1 MIIPFWIIVRA
12 GNTRFLYNR
21 IIMKKQLLWLI
32 FSLPVLYYGIGLGL
46 AGKSD
51 PSGPDAAMEGEP
63 VPLYT
68 YKIIHRYPHDPG
80 AFTQGLEYEDG
91 FLYESTGLYRYS
103 TLRKVDL
110 ETGEVVKILRL
121 PDEYFGEGITIFNG
135 QIYQLTWLSKR
146 GFVYDLG
153 TFALRREFQY
163 PTEGWG
169 ITHDGQRLIMSD
181 GSSTLYFRDPE
192 TFEETGR
199 VTVRDAT
206 SPIARLN
213 ELEYVRGE
221 IFANIWETDFII
233 RISPE
238 NGKVTGWIDLN
249 GLLPPEDLDDTVDV
263 LNGIAYDEAN
273 GRLFVTGKFWPA
285 LFEIE
290 LVPVQSRVSGWE
302 RTR

>member
-1 MIIPFWIIVRA
+1 MQ
-12 GNTRFLYNR
+12 TRW
-21 IIMKKQLLWLI
+21 LWL
-32 FSLPVLYYGIGLGL
+32 FLSLPLFYFGIRLGL

-51 PSGPDAAMEGEP
+51 SADGHAIMRDGT
-63 VPLYT
+63 VLLYT
-68 YKIIHRYPHDPG
+68 YKIIQHYPHDPN
-80 AFTQGLEYEDG
+80 AFTQGLHYQDG
-91 FLYESTGLYRYS
+91 FLYEGTGLYGYS
-103 TLRKVDL
+103 TLRKVVL
-110 ETGEVVKILRL
+110 ETGEVVKKVQL
-121 PDEYFGEGITIFNG
+121 PDPYFGEGITLFND
-135 QIYQLTWLSKR
+135 QIYQLTWLSKI
-146 GFVYDLG
+146 GFVYDAH
-153 TFALRREFQY
+153 TFAPVREFHY
-163 PTEGWG
+163 GTEGWG
-169 ITHDGQRLIMSD
+169 LTHDGKRLIMSD

-238 NGKVTGWIDLN
+238 SGQVTGWIDLT
-249 GLLPPEDLDDTVDV
+249 GLLSAEDLEEPVDV
-263 LNGIAYDEAN
+263 LNGIAYDEVHD
-273 GRLFVTGKFWPA
+273 RLFVTGKLWPA
-285 LFEIE
+285 LFEIQ